1 MSASV
6 KNPSEGQQA
15 PLGMEGS
22 GPGHRWAKA
31 KAGMKR
37 REGSMFSIVVDLIEL
52 DL

>member
-15 PLGMEGS
+15 PLGIEGS
-22 GPGHRWAKA
+22 GPGHLWARA
-31 KAGMKR
+31 KAGMRR
-37 REGSMFSIVVDLIEL
+37 REGSIISIVVDLIEL